1 MTDIP
6 QTCPQCKAPIFVEKG
21 RVSEC
26 LLCQAL
32 QVHSEPNFGEKW
44 RKCPHC
50 DVFFQAV
57 PLQIVS
63 CPNCQTNQVR
73 PEKDGIVQWE
83 KDHSAPRVHTDL
95 SQPDTLFRSNHRS
108 HQTAFQLF
116 FSWWQPYQAK
126 IERFFVTLWPSSLFT
141 FTAEE
146 RRALRLAVRGTYR
159 FSEINDPRLAKWLT
173 RQGGSLALSGLK
185 NIQPEIAKHLVKT
198 SESLRLNSIQFIDE
212 QLAHTLVQHNGRT
225 LYLDNLRHVDIEVLE
240 ILINHAGRGLS
251 LGGIKNLLIQEA
263 SVLARYPGRLS
274 LNGLSNLNSEVLAAL
289 VQHPGKSMSLA
300 SLVTLSLPQAQQLKQ
315 YRGDLYLRGIRE
327 LPPGIDAEL
336 THFPGK
342 IVLKHHERRPT
353 QTNDTVDAS
362 AESNA
367 ARIALGIVTT
377 ACLAALFALLVAALS
392 SL

>member
-1 MTDIP
+1 MTDTP
-6 QTCPQCKAPIFVEKG
+6 QTCPQCKVPIFVEKG

-26 LLCQAL
+26 LICRAL
-32 QVHSEPNFGEKW
+32 QVHGEPNFGEKW
-44 RKCPHC
+44 RKCLNC
-50 DVFFQAV
+50 DVFFQAL

-63 CPNCQTNQVR
+63 CPNCQTNQVH

-95 SQPDTLFRSNHRS
+95 SQTDTFFQSTHRS
-108 HQTAFQLF
+108 YETVFQLF

-146 RRALRLAVRGTYR
+146 RRALRLAARGTYK

-173 RQGGSLALSGLK
+173 CQGGSSALNGLEK
-185 NIQPEIAKHLVKT
+185 LQPEIARHLVKT
-198 SESLRLNSIQFIDE
+198 SESLRLNGIQFIDE
-212 QLAHTLVQHNGRT
+212 QLAHALVQHNGRT
-225 LYLDNLRHVDIEVLE
+225 LYLDNLCHVDIEVLE

-251 LGGIKNLLIQEA
+251 LGGVKNLPIQEA

-274 LNGLSNLNSEVLAAL
+274 LNSLSTLNSEVLAAL
-289 VQHPGKSMSLA
+289 VQHPGKSLSLA
-300 SLVTLSLPQAQQLKQ
+300 SLETLSLPQVQQLKQ

-327 LPPGIDAEL
+327 LPPGIDTEL

-362 AESNA
+362 AESNS
-367 ARIALGIVTT
+367 ARIALGIVAA
-377 ACLAALFALLVAALS
+377 ACMAALFALLVAALS
-392 SL
+392 GL

>member
-1 MTDIP
+1 MNDIQ
-6 QTCPQCKAPIFVEKG
+6 QTCPQCKALIVVEKG

-26 LLCQAL
+26 LTCRAL
-32 QVHSEPNFGEKW
+32 QVHGEPNFREKW
-44 RKCPHC
+44 RKCPNC
-50 DVFFQAV
+50 YIFFQAV
-57 PLQIVS
+57 PHQIVS
-63 CPNCQTNQVR
+63 CPNCQANQVH

-83 KDHSAPRVHTDL
+83 KDHSAPQVHSDL
-95 SQPDTLFRSNHRS
+95 SQTETLFQSNHRS
-108 HQTAFQLF
+108 HRTAFQLF

-146 RRALRLAVRGTYR
+146 RRALRLAARGTYR

-173 RQGGSLALSGLK
+173 RQGGSSALSGLEK
-185 NIQPEIAKHLVKT
+185 IRPEIAKHLVKT
-198 SESLRLNSIQFIDE
+198 SESLRLNGVQYIDE

-251 LGGIKNLLIQEA
+251 LGGIPNLSIQEA

-274 LNGLSNLNSEVLAAL
+274 LNSLSNLNSEVLAAL
-289 VQHPGKSMSLA
+289 VRHPGKSLSLA
-300 SLVTLSLPQAQQLKQ
+300 SLGTLSLPQVQQLKQ

-327 LPPGIDAEL
+327 LPAGIDTEL

-342 IVLKHHERRPT
+342 IVLKYHERRPT
-353 QTNDTVDAS
+353 QTNDRVDVS

-367 ARIALGIVTT
+367 ARIALGIVTV
-377 ACLAALFALLVAALS
+377 ACMAALFALLMASLS
-392 SL
+392 GL